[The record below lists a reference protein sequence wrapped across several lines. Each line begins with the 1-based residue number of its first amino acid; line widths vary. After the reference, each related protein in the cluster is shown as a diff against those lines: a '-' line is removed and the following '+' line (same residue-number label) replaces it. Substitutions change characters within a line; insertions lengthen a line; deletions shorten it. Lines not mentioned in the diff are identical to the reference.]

1 MRGWSRGVSFSGPTA
16 HAVLSS
22 SVYIEFGVQPG
33 GSVNREWVLFQLRE
47 GQEELNRTI
56 AEIAADPDY
65 DVGEFIVAM
74 QHFYHH
80 LNTAWNLA

>member
-1 MRGWSRGVSFSGPTA
+1 M
-16 HAVLSS
+16 
-22 SVYIEFGVQPG
+22 
-33 GSVNREWVLFQLRE
+33 NREWVLFQLRE

-74 QHFYHH
+74 QHLYHH